1 MDVSHILASNAAK
14 YQSIKVEKEIPLE
27 VDAGFLSVTDL
38 NPVDE
43 ESYNAILEDHLQS
56 LARDGVQALFS
67 SLFSLPTRPSPD
79 GPLAQLPPPK
89 YQLPREKPL
98 PKPKPPTKWEAF
110 AKAKGIQ
117 KKVREKKVWDEE
129 RQEWVNRWG
138 RDGKN
143 KQSEEQ
149 WITEVPANADVD
161 HDPRKVARDSR
172 KDRIAKNEK
181 KHLQNVARAN
191 GSSNAAAFKTHPRD
205 ERKNDI
211 ERTLVTARISTASMG
226 KFDKKLEGEKKLR
239 GVKRKFDPTE
249 ASAHDEKQ
257 ASLALIQRM
266 DSDAKKMRSEPRKEE
281 SLLNVR
287 KAVRFASK
295 GRGGLALGREV
306 ASGKSRRGGKSGR
319 GKR

>member
-1 MDVSHILASNAAK
+1 MT
-14 YQSIKVEKEIPLE
+14 QTP
-27 VDAGFLSVTDL
+27 
-38 NPVDE
+38 
-43 ESYNAILEDHLQS
+43 
-56 LARDGVQALFS
+56 
-67 SLFSLPTRPSPD
+67 
-79 GPLAQLPPPK
+79 
-89 YQLPREKPL
+89 
-98 PKPKPPTKWEAF
+98 
-110 AKAKGIQ
+110 
-117 KKVREKKVWDEE
+117 
-129 RQEWVNRWG
+129 
-138 RDGKN
+138 
-143 KQSEEQ
+143 
-149 WITEVPANADVD
+149 DVD

-239 GVKRKFDPTE
+239 GVKRKVCWFSWSYSPTDHFQFDPTE